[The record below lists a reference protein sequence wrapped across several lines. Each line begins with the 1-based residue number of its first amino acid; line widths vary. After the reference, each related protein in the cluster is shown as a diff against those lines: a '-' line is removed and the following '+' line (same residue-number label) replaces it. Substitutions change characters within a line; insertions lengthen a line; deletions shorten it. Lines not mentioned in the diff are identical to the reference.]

1 MQRLS
6 ILLFIV
12 FLWGLVGACTEKEPP
27 PAPPKIIRPVKVM
40 IIPSNTSSMEAKVF
54 SGVATG
60 IEEITLSFRVSGV
73 LQTLPAKVG
82 DKKKKGDALA
92 SLDRRDFS
100 FAVRDLEGQLK
111 TAEAELEVLKKGE
124 RSENVFKLETQV
136 LSLKSALRTAELE
149 YQRVQQLYANDAAS
163 KARLDKAQSD
173 LDLSKANLEGGKQEL
188 VIATKGAREEDI
200 RAKEAQI
207 ISNQANL
214 DRAIADLEDTTLY
227 MPFNGVISKKHISNF
242 EQIQKGQ
249 EIFEVSA
256 MDRIE
261 VRISIPDSM
270 IANVKKG
277 QSVLAEFLPLKGKK
291 FSGKI
296 TKVSLSAD
304 RTTLTYPVWVE
315 IPNPKREILPGMP
328 VEVALK
334 LRRRGGN
341 KPMLP
346 IDMVLEDKV
355 SGEKYVWVVAPTN
368 QTAIRKT
375 VRIGD
380 LVGDLIEITDGLEP
394 GDVIITAGLDQLSE
408 GMEVRQLGAS
418 L

>member
-1 MQRLS
+1 MQRLP
-6 ILLFIV
+6 ILLFIAC
-12 FLWGLVGACTEKEPP
+12 LWGLVGACAEKEPP

-40 IIPSNTSSMEAKVF
+40 TIPSTTSSMEAKVF
-54 SGVATG
+54 SGVAEG

-82 DKKKKGDALA
+82 DKKKKGDVLA
-92 SLDRRDFS
+92 TLDQRDFILE
-100 FAVRDLEGQLK
+100 VRNLEGQFK
-111 TAEAELEVLKKGE
+111 TAEAELEVLKRGE
-124 RSENVFKLETQV
+124 RSENIRKLEAQI
-136 LSLKSALRTAELE
+136 LSLKSALRTAALE

-173 LDLSKANLEGGKQEL
+173 LELAKANLEAAEQEL

-200 RAKEAQI
+200 RAKEAKI
-207 ISNQANL
+207 FSIQANL
-214 DRAIADLEDTTLY
+214 DRAIADQGDTTLH
-227 MPFNGVISKKHISNF
+227 MPFNGVISQRHISNF

-249 EIFEVSA
+249 EILEVSA

-277 QSVLAEFLPLKGKK
+277 QSVQAKFLPLKGKR

-296 TKVSLSAD
+296 TKVGLSAD

-315 IPNPKREILPGMP
+315 IPNPKRELLPGMP
-328 VEVALK
+328 AEVALK
-334 LRRRGGN
+334 FRRRGGT
-341 KPMLP
+341 KPLLP
-346 IDMVLEDKV
+346 IDTVLEDKV
-355 SGEKYVWVVAPTN
+355 SGEKYVWVVAPSN

-375 VRIGD
+375 VRIGG

-394 GDVIITAGLDQLSE
+394 GDVIITAGLDQLNE
-408 GMEVRQLGAS
+408 GMEVRPLGTS